1 MVSGDPGR
9 PAATDRGACRI
20 LNLVPTLELVTHI
33 AAQPAELFDLSLDVG
48 AHTASMS
55 GSGERIVGGVRT
67 GRMKLGDTV
76 TWSARHFGIP
86 WRMTSRISAY
96 ERPVRFV
103 DEQVRGPFRS
113 WHHEHSFTW
122 DPATET
128 TVMRDVISF
137 AAPFGIIGRVVE
149 RLVLRGYM
157 ERLIASRNKHLSAQF
172 PH

>member
-1 MVSGDPGR
+1 MVSGDSRR
-9 PAATDRGACRI
+9 PAAPDGGACRI
-20 LNLVPTLELVTHI
+20 LNSVPTLEVVTRI
-33 AAQPAELFDLSLDVG
+33 AAQPAEVFDLSLDVG

-67 GRMKLGDTV
+67 GHMKLGDTV

-103 DEQVRGPFRS
+103 DEQVRGPFRH

-122 DPATET
+122 DAASGT
-128 TVMRDVISF
+128 TQMRDVISF
-137 AAPFGIIGRVVE
+137 AAPFGVIGRVAE
-149 RLVLRGYM
+149 RLVLRRYM
-157 ERLIASRNKHLSAQF
+157 ERLVASRNKHLSAQF